1 MNKRELVK
9 RVVGK
14 TGEKAENVAQV
25 IDCMV
30 DVIREGLSKGEKVK
44 LKNLGVLMVVKW
56 KPRRFWNPIT
66 KQLMEPRQCTVI
78 RFRPSVSLAKKIK
91 ALQ

>member
-1 MNKRELVK
+1 
-9 RVVGK
+9 VVEK
-14 TGEKAENVAQV
+14 TGEKSDNVAIV
-25 IDCMV
+25 IDTMV
-30 DVIREGLSKGEKVK
+30 DVIREGLSKGDIVK

-56 KPRRFWNPIT
+56 KPRRFWNPVTRQI
-66 KQLMEPRQCTVI
+66 MEPRQCTVI